1 MYAHVCVSVCLCMC
15 MLVRVGD
22 CQLISRIRVSYA
34 ELKTSPSVTPERR
47 RFVRQSKRVSK
58 TAPAVTASRE
68 LRTTIFWWNYFNY
81 YFLCNYVCCCC
92 NYYSYY
98 CCNTRNSCCVVTA
111 AQRKEAKLLHRQE
124 SIVTIPTSRRP
135 FVPWRGLWGGL
146 ESMDKD
152 KRTSDDDKLNVEGL
166 QWCWRCHSSLKE
178 AVAYDNSDTNNGVG
192 IEKIIVV

>member
-1 MYAHVCVSVCLCMC
+1 MYIRKYKQYFYSVCFYIASTRVSACKCMYAHVCVSVCLCMC
-15 MLVRVGD
+15 MLVRVGG
-22 CQLISRIRVSYA
+22 CQLISRIRVPYA

-58 TAPAVTASRE
+58 TAPAVTASCE
-68 LRTTIFWWNYFNY
+68 LRTTNFWWNYFNY
-81 YFLCNYVCCCC
+81 YFLCNYVCCC

-135 FVPWRGLWGGL
+135 FVPWRGLYEEVWTRWT
-146 ESMDKD
+146 
-152 KRTSDDDKLNVEGL
+152 RTRERPMMIS
-166 QWCWRCHSSLKE
+166 
-178 AVAYDNSDTNNGVG
+178 
-192 IEKIIVV
+192 